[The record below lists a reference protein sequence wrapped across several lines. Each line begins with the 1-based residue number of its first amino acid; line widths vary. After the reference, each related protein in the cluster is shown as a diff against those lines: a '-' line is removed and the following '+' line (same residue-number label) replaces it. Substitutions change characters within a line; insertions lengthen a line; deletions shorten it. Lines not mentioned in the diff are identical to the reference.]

1 MKHYLSTILGL
12 LLVCALHAQCDYE
25 IEKVVNPEGSYTT
38 IKPKDQGKG
47 YGNPISFKAIVD
59 KDTTK
64 FAFVYMTTSSP
75 LTFSEKTV
83 VSFQFEDDSFMRIE
97 DISIEYLKTD
107 ISSADGS
114 IYNMYSAFI
123 QLNASHLSELSTR
136 LVKNVWF
143 GQTKSNEYLKG
154 IRKKTMTAAKCLAD
168 L

>member
-1 MKHYLSTILGL
+1 MKHYFSTILGL
-12 LLVCALHAQCDYE
+12 FLALALQGQCDYE
-25 IEKVVNPEGSYTT
+25 IEKVVNPEGGYTT

-47 YGNPISFKAIVD
+47 YGHPISFKAIVD
-59 KDTTK
+59 QDTTK
-64 FAFVYMTTSSP
+64 FAFIYLTTSSQ
-75 LTFSEKTV
+75 LTFPEKTV

-97 DISIEYLKTD
+97 DISVDYVKTD

-123 QLNASHLSELSTR
+123 ELNAFHLSELSTR

-143 GQTKSNEYLKG
+143 GQTKSNEYMKG